1 MEQTSTPGPG
11 SPAPRPE
18 QQLGGSTPGQPPGP
32 GPGQPGQS
40 GRRPRRPYRYR
51 SLFWPVVLIGAG
63 IIWLL
68 YSLDVISVSNLE
80 VLALVWPVFI
90 IGIGVDLIVGHR
102 SPAAGALV
110 GIVTVGIVIVL
121 MMIGPSLDWVGDSE
135 MKTETFSAPV
145 GEATQAQVQID
156 LSGYAA
162 SIHALPVA
170 TGPDRPLLYASVTH
184 WGTVEFAA
192 EGTTS
197 KTVTLKSGS
206 GWRSWLHGGLGNET
220 PWDIG
225 LDPTLPLSLTVFGS
239 SGSSSAD
246 LSGLRALR
254 SLEVHASSG
263 DSQVKLPVADPAN
276 AFRLDLR
283 LFSSSGRMDVQGP
296 DGAALGGRVQMSS
309 GDTRVTLGKDSAADL
324 SFNGSSG
331 QFVLTVRPDQALRV
345 EVKKVSSGDVKLPD
359 GLTRVSGEGEK
370 GVWQTPGYDSAA
382 FRVYLVIESMSSG
395 TVKVEVGG

>member
-1 MEQTSTPGPG
+1 MEQTGTAGPG
-11 SPAPRPE
+11 SSAARPE
-18 QQLGGSTPGQPPGP
+18 QQLAGWDPGQPPGP
-32 GPGQPGQS
+32 GPGQLGEP

-63 IIWLL
+63 VIWLL
-68 YSLDVISVSNLE
+68 YSLDVISASNLE
-80 VLALVWPVFI
+80 VLALVWPVFV

-102 SPAAGALV
+102 SPVAGAIV

-121 MMIGPSLDWVGDSE
+121 MMIGPNLGWVGGSE
-135 MKTETFSAPV
+135 VKTETFSTPV
-145 GEATQAQVQID
+145 GEATQARVQID

-184 WGTVEFAA
+184 RGTVEFAA
-192 EGTTS
+192 AGTTS

-206 GWRSWLHGGLGNET
+206 GWQWWLHGGFGNET

-225 LDPTLPLSLTVFGS
+225 LDSSLPLSLTVFGS
-239 SGSSSAD
+239 SGSNSVD
-246 LSGLRALR
+246 LTGLRALR

-263 DSQVKLPVADPAN
+263 DSQVTLPAADPVGAY
-276 AFRLDLR
+276 RLDLQ

-296 DGAALGGRVQMSS
+296 DGATLGGRVQMSS

-324 SFNGSSG
+324 TFKGSSG
-331 QFVLTVRPDQALRV
+331 QFVLTVRPVSYTHLTLPTNR
-345 EVKKVSSGDVKLPD
+345 EV
-359 GLTRVSGEGEK
+359 
-370 GVWQTPGYDSAA
+370 
-382 FRVYLVIESMSSG
+382 
-395 TVKVEVGG
+395 